1 MIKNI
6 NPYNITQFKKEFKY
20 TEIYNKLK
28 NDFDIITWTIDER
41 TNSTHGLTPREFCGK
56 RIFSAVPFYYINFL
70 CNNKMPIYD
79 IGCGWNIYKKYYD
92 IIGISGEK
100 VNDENFNGDMHGF
113 INNYYT
119 STHTNAYTNIM
130 AMNSLHFIRIRD
142 FSKRIKQL
150 SINMHFW
157 TDYIEAHNHK
167 IIWADT
173 FNHHNY
179 PTYPI
184 NLIDGDKTEQ
194 RDFLSLLLNTTML
207 SRHVDKYHLSSW
219 NDDMD
224 GILCDLSDMGILNP
238 HTFHPTKLGHKII
251 AEYLLS
257 YIDKNVCR

>member
-130 AMNSLHFIRIRD
+130 AINSLHFIRIRD
-142 FSKRIKQL
+142 FSKRIKQVL
-150 SINMHFW
+150 SMTKSSGRIFLMFNICHMIHKDPTFIRNHSE
-157 TDYIEAHNHK
+157 YIRNEM
-167 IIWADT
+167 
-173 FNHHNY
+173 
-179 PTYPI
+179 
-184 NLIDGDKTEQ
+184 EQ
-194 RDFLSLLLNTTML
+194 F
-207 SRHVDKYHLSSW
+207 
-219 NDDMD
+219 
-224 GILCDLSDMGILNP
+224 SDMIVSFTLDDEHIMENMSEGTCRIVLE
-238 HTFHPTKLGHKII
+238 KI
-251 AEYLLS
+251 
-257 YIDKNVCR
+257 